1 MLYKLCEQLDNSL
14 SSCSGDY
21 ENLICSIFKEIDGC
35 NIAEKNNLHVNPAA
49 YVSKNKHPI
58 DKKEFSK
65 FEKEIIAK
73 LKRGESVY
81 YHGFGKFK
89 LINVKVRTHR
99 NPITS
104 EKIYGY
110 KRTIQFIPFKHL
122 IEEINK

>member
-1 MLYKLCEQLDNSL
+1 MPYKLCEQIDNSL
-14 SSCSGDY
+14 SLCNDEY
-21 ENLICSIFKEIDGC
+21 ENLIYSIFKEINGC
-35 NIAEKNNLHVNPAA
+35 NIEENNLHVNPAN
-49 YVSKNKHPI
+49 VSKNTHAI

-73 LKRGESVY
+73 LKSGESVY
-81 YHGFGKFK
+81 YYGFGRFK
-89 LINVKVRTHR
+89 LIDVKVRTYR

-110 KRTIQFIPFKHL
+110 KKTIQFITFKHL